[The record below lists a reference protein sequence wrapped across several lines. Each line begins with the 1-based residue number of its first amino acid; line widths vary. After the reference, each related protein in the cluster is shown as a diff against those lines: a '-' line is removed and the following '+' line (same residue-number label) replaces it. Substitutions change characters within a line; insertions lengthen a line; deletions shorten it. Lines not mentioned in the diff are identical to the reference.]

1 MQNLKLPDKT
11 QLVRWGGVALGVV
24 VFLLAVKFCFGV
36 FSRLS
41 QGLALLKNQVAQ
53 AETLMDHTAQLDPK
67 VLERELED
75 LNGRLELPLEVS
87 NVLEEL
93 GRTSEDKGVYI
104 SSVEPS
110 GTENLEFVLVHMQV
124 EGMFKALGEFLGAM
138 DDMDSAL
145 ARVRT
150 FALKRA
156 EPGQSLT
163 MSVTLELF
171 RPKMEAE

>member
-11 QLVRWGGVALGVV
+11 QLMRWGGVALGVV
-24 VFLLAVKFCFGV
+24 VFLLSVKFCSGL
-36 FSRLS
+36 FSRL
-41 QGLALLKNQVAQ
+41 GGDLALLKDQVAQ

-67 VLERELED
+67 ALERELED

-110 GTENLEFVLVHMQV
+110 SGENQEYVLVRMQV

-150 FALKRA
+150 FALRRA
-156 EPGQSLT
+156 ESGQSLT
-163 MSVTLELF
+163 LSVTLELF
-171 RPKMEAE
+171 RLKMEAE